1 MADYKMRLQIEPED
15 PGPTESDFHEA
26 AEELIGDAEHIEV
39 DTTRITYQDGDKQVV
54 AAVIYVPLSAIPR

>member
-1 MADYKMRLQIEPED
+1 MADYKMRLQLEPED

-39 DTTRITYQDGDKQVV
+39 DTTRITYEYGSYQIVP
-54 AAVIYVPLSAIPR
+54 AVIYVPLSAMPR